1 MIVIDNDGNIELRK
15 IRRSNK
21 NKGEYKLNSEGNKK
35 ITTPRPLKRFFK
47 SNGLVQKPIFTTCS
61 KEVENLW
68 VGLIDE
74 ILKDPWWDEDENGNR
89 VVNEE
94 D

>member
-1 MIVIDNDGNIELRK
+1 MIVIKSDGNIELRK
-15 IRRSNK
+15 IRRRQSNK
-21 NKGEYKLNSEGNKK
+21 NKGEYKPEDCKK
-35 ITTPRPLKRFFK
+35 ITTPRPLERFFK